1 MIERVKYRS
10 LRPLK
15 SLPTLEPEQIDL
27 EAAGVASRRPLVA
40 SGQVALALSILSQAS
55 LYRLKR
61 SVQCAGSSQTID
73 LLFAGARLLLRNG
86 LN

>member
-15 SLPTLEPEQIDL
+15 SLSALELEQVDL
-27 EAAGVASRRPLVA
+27 EAASLASRRRLVA
-40 SGQVALALSILSQAS
+40 PGEVALALSILSQAS
-55 LYRLKR
+55 LHRLKR
-61 SVQCAGSSQTID
+61 SVQSAGSSQTID
-73 LLFAGARLLLRNG
+73 LLLAGARSLLRNG